1 MYARGEGD
9 RPPPGTL
16 NQLFLT
22 AARKW
27 NKPDAMMGRV
37 DGKWQP
43 IPHATIVERVRRIL
57 LAPLPQGG
65 PRRSPGRM
73 PP

>member
-16 NQLFLT
+16 NQLFFT

-27 NKPDAMMGRV
+27 NKADAMMVRV

-43 IPHATIVERVRRIL
+43 VK
-57 LAPLPQGG
+57 
-65 PRRSPGRM
+65 
-73 PP
+73 